1 MKVKVEAN
9 EMYPVLTIDL
19 RDLRF
24 STEIDVP
31 EEKVIE
37 WRKIHSAWL
46 KAQDEIKAEVSK
58 ARDIPEVDIHD
69 DLH

>member
-31 EEKVIE
+31 EAKVIE

-58 ARDIPEVDIHD
+58 AHRTSDEDSPE
-69 DLH
+69 